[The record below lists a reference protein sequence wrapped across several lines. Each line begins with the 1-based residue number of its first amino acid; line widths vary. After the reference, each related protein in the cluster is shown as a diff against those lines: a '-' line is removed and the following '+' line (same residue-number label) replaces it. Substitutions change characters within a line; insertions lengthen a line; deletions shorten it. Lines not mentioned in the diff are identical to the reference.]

1 MFPVIG
7 PVFSILSV
15 VIILI
20 VLIVKQFKPETN
32 AITTMIALVSC
43 VETFAFMLNLLVT
56 VY

>member
-7 PVFSILSV
+7 PVFLILSV
-15 VIILI
+15 VILLI
-20 VLIVKQFKPETN
+20 VVIVKQFKPESN

-43 VETFAFMLNLLVT
+43 VETFAFMLNFVVT